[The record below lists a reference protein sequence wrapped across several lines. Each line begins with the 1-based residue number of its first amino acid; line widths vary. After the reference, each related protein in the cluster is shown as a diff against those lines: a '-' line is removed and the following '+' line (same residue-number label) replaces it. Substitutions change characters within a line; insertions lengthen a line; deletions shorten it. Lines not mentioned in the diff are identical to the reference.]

1 LRNIPPSQTLSA
13 IPIDFDLYY
22 YYNFYIRVT
31 MLLKPLSLILVSIV
45 GIAVV
50 VVAIQNPPEDDST
63 QSTFSGTITKITDGD
78 TLDFRIMNGPN
89 ITIRLSLVDTPE
101 REQPGYEE
109 ATDFAATICPVGSD
123 AVFVQDSWQK
133 VDKYDRSLG
142 LVYCNDMMLNEMLLS
157 SGHAEIFQIYCSESE
172 FGSQDWAVKYGC
184 S

>member
-1 LRNIPPSQTLSA
+1 MI
-13 IPIDFDLYY
+13 
-22 YYNFYIRVT
+22 
-31 MLLKPLSLILVSIV
+31 

-50 VVAIQNPPEDDST
+50 VVAVQNPPEDDSV
-63 QSTFSGTITKITDGD
+63 QYRFSGIITEITDGD

-101 REQPGYEE
+101 RGEPGYEE
-109 ATDFAATICPVGSD
+109 AANFVESFCPVGSD

-142 LVYCNDMMLNEMLLS
+142 LVYCSDMLLNEILLS
-157 SGHAEIFQIYCSESE
+157 SGYAEIYKIYCDESE
-172 FGSQDWAVKYGC
+172 FGTQDWAVKYGC

>member
-1 LRNIPPSQTLSA
+1 
-13 IPIDFDLYY
+13 
-22 YYNFYIRVT
+22 
-31 MLLKPLSLILVSIV
+31 MLKPISLILVSII

-50 VVAIQNPPEDDST
+50 VVAVQNPPEDDYV
-63 QSTFSGTITKITDGD
+63 QYRFSGTITKITDGD

-109 ATDFAATICPVGSD
+109 ASNFAATVCPVGSD
-123 AVFVQDSWQK
+123 ARFVQDSWQR

-157 SGHAEIFQIYCSESE
+157 SGHSEIFEIYCNESE
-172 FGSQDWAVKYGC
+172 FGSQDWAIRYGC

>member
-1 LRNIPPSQTLSA
+1 
-13 IPIDFDLYY
+13 
-22 YYNFYIRVT
+22 
-31 MLLKPLSLILVSIV
+31 MLKPISLILVSLI

-50 VVAIQNPPEDDST
+50 VVAIQNPPEVDYD
-63 QSTFSGTITKITDGD
+63 QYRFSGTITKITDGD

-101 REQPGYEE
+101 RGEPGYEE
-109 ATDFAATICPVGSD
+109 ASNFAATVCPVGSD
-123 AVFVQDSWQK
+123 AIFVQDSWQK

-157 SGHAEIFQIYCSESE
+157 SDHAEIFKIFCNESE
-172 FGSQDWAVKYGC
+172 FGTHDWAVQYGC